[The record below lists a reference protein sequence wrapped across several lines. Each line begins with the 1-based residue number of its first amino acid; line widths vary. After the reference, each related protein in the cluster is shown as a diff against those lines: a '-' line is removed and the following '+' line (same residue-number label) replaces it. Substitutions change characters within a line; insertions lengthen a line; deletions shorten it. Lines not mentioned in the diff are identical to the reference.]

1 MVAAASKPSTHH
13 PREASANRVI
23 LLFAMEESGQGA
35 QSGRERAQQL
45 SGWSIVVGELD
56 RTDRTIRMEM
66 ATASENLSGSSGY
79 NNMKESAMRVKRLS
93 GTIAVGLVMFTAAA
107 CARSTSPPPSTTP
120 APPPSTTATPAP
132 ANPAPASTPAAP
144 ATTLRDPD
152 VIYVPTPPEVVEA
165 MLKMANVS
173 ANDVVYD
180 LGSGDGR
187 IPIAAAQKYGARGV
201 GIDINPQRIKEANE
215 NLAKSNVGD
224 KVRFMNADLFETDLS
239 PATVITL
246 YLLPSLNQK
255 LIPKLKQ
262 LKPGTRIV
270 SHSFDMGAEWPPEK
284 TEDVKGRVIYYWTIK

>member
-1 MVAAASKPSTHH
+1 MP
-13 PREASANRVI
+13 
-23 LLFAMEESGQGA
+23 
-35 QSGRERAQQL
+35 
-45 SGWSIVVGELD
+45 
-56 RTDRTIRMEM
+56 
-66 ATASENLSGSSGY
+66 
-79 NNMKESAMRVKRLS
+79 VKLLS
-93 GTIAVGLVMFTAAA
+93 GTIALGLVLSASAA
-107 CARSTSPPPSTTP
+107 CAQSTSPPPSTTSAAPRTP
-120 APPPSTTATPAP
+120 AAAQAPATPAP
-132 ANPAPASTPAAP
+132 AGAQAPAA
-144 ATTLRDPD
+144 TLRDPD
-152 VIYVPTPPEVVEA
+152 VIYVPTPTEVVEA

-187 IPIAAAQKYGARGV
+187 IPITAAQKYGARGV

-215 NLAKSNVGD
+215 NLAKAKVGD